1 MVDSDNYW
9 WIQLHGNE
17 RHQQKSPS
25 IIVASILRFRLAKTS
40 YLLDTLFTEESHY
53 QRKGEWERERER
65 ENQPDVLEAITMIGS
80 MFRYGIEE
88 QNHAGKTNIAPVGWK
103 IWQPPDMLQTKTDVI
118 ISGRTGFEGRKIPL
132 GLSPE
137 CYCRDSQLRS
147 LRSLDT
153 WRKP

>member
-1 MVDSDNYW
+1 
-9 WIQLHGNE
+9 
-17 RHQQKSPS
+17 
-25 IIVASILRFRLAKTS
+25 VALILRSRLPKTS

-53 QRKGEWERERER
+53 QRKEKERKEKRGERERER

-80 MFRYGIEE
+80 MFRYVIEE
-88 QNHAGKTNIAPVGWK
+88 QNHAGKTNIASVGCK
-103 IWQPPDMLQTKTDVI
+103 TLQPPDKLQTKTDFI

-147 LRSLDT
+147 LDP
-153 WRKP
+153 WRRP